1 MKKPL
6 ESGFFIKICSRCYME
21 LLYALESIRT
31 PFLNKVMGLVT
42 NLGGEAVFIAAA
54 IIVFWCISK
63 NCGYYMMTVG
73 FAGTIINQ
81 FLKLWFRIPRPW
93 VKDPNFTIVESARA
107 EATGY
112 SFPSGHTQNAF
123 AVFGAPA
130 RYSKSTVLRI
140 VFVLLIALTAFSRMY
155 VGVHTPLDVGVSLI
169 VGTVLVFVI
178 YPVFRDMNKNPKR
191 VYILFGIFIALAAA
205 FVLFVELY
213 DFPADIDMDNY
224 SSGLKNAYMILF
236 CAIGLLLVYRVDGKY
251 LHSPTEA
258 VWWAQVIKV
267 VVGLGILLALKAVL
281 KAPLLALFGGH
292 SIAHGV
298 RYFIV
303 ILFAGIVWPMTFKYF
318 QRLGK

>member
-1 MKKPL
+1 
-6 ESGFFIKICSRCYME
+6 ME

-31 PFLNKVMGLVT
+31 PFLDKLMGLVT
-42 NLGGEAVFIAAA
+42 NLGGEAVFIVAA
-54 IIVFWCISK
+54 IVVFWCLNKS
-63 NCGYYMMTVG
+63 CGYYMMTVG

-130 RYSKSTVLRI
+130 RFFKNTALRI
-140 VFVLLIALTAFSRMY
+140 VFIFLIALTAFSRMY

-169 VGTVLVFVI
+169 VGTILVFVI
-178 YPVFRDMNKNPKR
+178 YPFFRDMDKSPKK
-191 VYILFGIFIALAAA
+191 VYIIFGIFIVLAAA
-205 FVLFVELY
+205 FVAFVELY
-213 DFPADIDMDNY
+213 DFPADIDAENY
-224 SSGLKNAYMILF
+224 ASGLKNAYMILF
-236 CAIGLLLVYRVDGKY
+236 CAIGLMLTFFIDTKY
-251 LHSPTEA
+251 VHFHTQA
-258 VWWAQVIKV
+258 VWWAQIIKV
-267 VVGLGILLALKAVL
+267 VVGLAILLALKSVL

-292 SIAHGV
+292 SVAHGV

-303 ILFAGIVWPMTFKYF
+303 IFFAGIVWPMTFKF
-318 QRLGK
+318 FAKLGKK

>member
-1 MKKPL
+1 
-6 ESGFFIKICSRCYME
+6 ME
-21 LLYALESIRT
+21 LLYTLENIRT
-31 PFLNKVMGLVT
+31 PLLDTVMGLVT

-54 IIVFWCISK
+54 IIVFWCLSK
-63 NCGYYMMTVG
+63 SCGYYMMTVG

-93 VKDPNFTIVESARA
+93 VKDPGFTIVESARA

-130 RYSKSTVLRI
+130 RYFKSTALRI
-140 VFVLLIALTAFSRMY
+140 VLVLLIALTAFSRMY

-178 YPVFRDMNKNPKR
+178 YPFFRDMDRSPKK
-191 VYILFGIFIALAAA
+191 VYIIFGVFIVMAAA
-205 FVLFVELY
+205 FVVFVELY
-213 DFPADIDMDNY
+213 DFPADIDTDNY
-224 SSGLKNAYMILF
+224 ASGLKNAYMILF
-236 CAIGLLLVYRVDGKY
+236 CAVGLLLTFYVDTKY
-251 LHSPTEA
+251 VRFPTQA
-258 VWWAQVIKV
+258 VWWAQIIKV
-267 VVGLGILLALKAVL
+267 VAGLGILLALKAVL

-292 SIAHGV
+292 SVAHGV

-303 ILFAGIVWPMTFKYF
+303 ILFAGILWPMTFKYF
-318 QRLGK
+318 ARLGK

>member
-1 MKKPL
+1 
-6 ESGFFIKICSRCYME
+6 ME

-31 PFLNKVMGLVT
+31 PFFDKLMGLVT
-42 NLGGEAVFIAAA
+42 NLGGEAVFIVAA
-54 IIVFWCISK
+54 IIVFWCLNKS
-63 NCGYYMMTVG
+63 CGYYMMTVG

-130 RYSKSTVLRI
+130 RFFKNTALRI
-140 VFVLLIALTAFSRMY
+140 IFIFLIALTAFSRMY

-169 VGTVLVFVI
+169 VGTILVFVI
-178 YPVFRDMNKNPKR
+178 YPFFRDMDKSPKK
-191 VYILFGIFIALAAA
+191 VYIIFGIFIVLAAA
-205 FVLFVELY
+205 FVAFVELY
-213 DFPADIDMDNY
+213 DFPADIDAENY
-224 SSGLKNAYMILF
+224 ASGLKNAYMILF
-236 CAIGLLLVYRVDGKY
+236 CAIGLMLTFFIDTKY
-251 LHSPTEA
+251 VHFHTQA
-258 VWWAQVIKV
+258 VWWAQIIKV
-267 VVGLGILLALKAVL
+267 VVGLAILLALKSVL

-292 SIAHGV
+292 SVAHGV

-303 ILFAGIVWPMTFKYF
+303 ILFAGIVWPMTFKF
-318 QRLGK
+318 FAKLGKK

>member
-1 MKKPL
+1 
-6 ESGFFIKICSRCYME
+6 ME
-21 LLYALESIRT
+21 LLYTLENIRT
-31 PFLNKVMGLVT
+31 PLLDTVMGLVT

-54 IIVFWCISK
+54 IIVFWCLSK
-63 NCGYYMMTVG
+63 SCGYYMMTVG

-93 VKDPNFTIVESARA
+93 VKDPGFTIVESARA

-130 RYSKSTVLRI
+130 RYFKSTALRI
-140 VFVLLIALTAFSRMY
+140 VLVLLIALTAFSRMY

-178 YPVFRDMNKNPKR
+178 YPFFRDMDRSPKK
-191 VYILFGIFIALAAA
+191 VYIIFGIFIVMAAA
-205 FVLFVELY
+205 FVVFVELY
-213 DFPADIDMDNY
+213 DFPADIDTDNY
-224 SSGLKNAYMILF
+224 ASGLKNAYMILF
-236 CAIGLLLVYRVDGKY
+236 CAVGLLLTFYVDTKY
-251 LHSPTEA
+251 VRFPTQA
-258 VWWAQVIKV
+258 VWWAQIIKV
-267 VVGLGILLALKAVL
+267 VAGLGILLALKAVL

-292 SIAHGV
+292 SVAHGV

-303 ILFAGIVWPMTFKYF
+303 ILFAGILWPMTFKYF
-318 QRLGK
+318 ARLGK

>member
-1 MKKPL
+1 
-6 ESGFFIKICSRCYME
+6 ME

-31 PFLNKVMGLVT
+31 PFLDKLMGLVT
-42 NLGGEAVFIAAA
+42 NLGGEAVFIMAA
-54 IIVFWCISK
+54 IVVFWCLSK
-63 NCGYYMMTVG
+63 SCGYYMMTVG

-130 RYSKSTVLRI
+130 RFFKNTALRI
-140 VFVLLIALTAFSRMY
+140 VFIFLIALTAFSRMY

-169 VGTVLVFVI
+169 VGTILVFVI
-178 YPVFRDMNKNPKR
+178 YPFFRDMDKSPKK
-191 VYILFGIFIALAAA
+191 VYIIFGIFIVLAAA
-205 FVLFVELY
+205 FVAFVELY
-213 DFPADIDMDNY
+213 DFPADIDAENY
-224 SSGLKNAYMILF
+224 ASGLKNAYMILF
-236 CAIGLLLVYRVDGKY
+236 CAIGLMLTFFIDTKY
-251 LHSPTEA
+251 VHFHTQA
-258 VWWAQVIKV
+258 VWWAQIIKV
-267 VVGLGILLALKAVL
+267 VVGLAILLALKSVL

-292 SIAHGV
+292 SVAHGV

-303 ILFAGIVWPMTFKYF
+303 ILFAGIVWPMTFKF
-318 QRLGK
+318 FAKLGKK

>member
-1 MKKPL
+1 
-6 ESGFFIKICSRCYME
+6 ME

-31 PFLNKVMGLVT
+31 PFFDKLMGLVT
-42 NLGGEAVFIAAA
+42 NLGGEAVFIVAA
-54 IIVFWCISK
+54 IIIFWCLNKS
-63 NCGYYMMTVG
+63 CGYYMMTVG

-130 RYSKSTVLRI
+130 RFFKNTALRI
-140 VFVLLIALTAFSRMY
+140 IFILLIALTAFSRMY
-155 VGVHTPLDVGVSLI
+155 VGVHTPLDVGVSII
-169 VGTVLVFVI
+169 VGTILVFVI
-178 YPVFRDMNKNPKR
+178 YPFFRDMDKSPKK
-191 VYILFGIFIALAAA
+191 VYIIFSIFIVLAAA
-205 FVLFVELY
+205 FVAFVELY
-213 DFPADIDMDNY
+213 DFPADIDAENY
-224 SSGLKNAYMILF
+224 ASGLKNAYMILF
-236 CAIGLLLVYRVDGKY
+236 CAIGLMLTFFIDTKY
-251 LHSPTEA
+251 VHFPTQA
-258 VWWAQVIKV
+258 VWWAQIIKV
-267 VVGLGILLALKAVL
+267 VVGLAILLALKSVL

-303 ILFAGIVWPMTFKYF
+303 ILFAGIVWPMTFKF
-318 QRLGK
+318 FAKLGKK

>member
-1 MKKPL
+1 
-6 ESGFFIKICSRCYME
+6 ME

-31 PFLNKVMGLVT
+31 PFFDKLMGLVT
-42 NLGGEAVFIAAA
+42 NLGGEAVFIVAA
-54 IIVFWCISK
+54 IIVFWCLNKS
-63 NCGYYMMTVG
+63 CGYYMMTVG

-130 RYSKSTVLRI
+130 RFFKNTALRI
-140 VFVLLIALTAFSRMY
+140 IFILLIALTAFSRMY
-155 VGVHTPLDVGVSLI
+155 VGVHTPLDVGVSII
-169 VGTVLVFVI
+169 VGTILVFVI
-178 YPVFRDMNKNPKR
+178 YPFFRDIDKSPKK
-191 VYILFGIFIALAAA
+191 VYIIFSIFIVLAAA
-205 FVLFVELY
+205 FVAFVELY
-213 DFPADIDMDNY
+213 DFPADIDAKNY
-224 SSGLKNAYMILF
+224 TSGLKNAYMILF
-236 CAIGLLLVYRVDGKY
+236 CAIGLMLTFFIDTKY
-251 LHSPTEA
+251 VHFPTQA
-258 VWWAQVIKV
+258 VWWAQIIKA
-267 VVGLGILLALKAVL
+267 VVGLAILLALKSVL

-303 ILFAGIVWPMTFKYF
+303 ILFAGIVWPMTFKF
-318 QRLGK
+318 FAKLGKK

>member
-1 MKKPL
+1 
-6 ESGFFIKICSRCYME
+6 ME

-31 PFLNKVMGLVT
+31 PFLDKLMGLVT

-54 IIVFWCISK
+54 IIVFWCLNKS
-63 NCGYYMMTVG
+63 CGYYMMTVG

-130 RYSKSTVLRI
+130 RFFKNTALRI
-140 VFVLLIALTAFSRMY
+140 VFIFLIALTAFSRMY

-169 VGTVLVFVI
+169 VGTILVFVI
-178 YPVFRDMNKNPKR
+178 YPFFRDMDKSPKK
-191 VYILFGIFIALAAA
+191 VYIIFGIFIVLAAA
-205 FVLFVELY
+205 FVAFVELY
-213 DFPADIDMDNY
+213 DFPADIDAENY
-224 SSGLKNAYMILF
+224 ASGLKNAYMILF
-236 CAIGLLLVYRVDGKY
+236 CAIGLMLTFFIDTKY
-251 LHSPTEA
+251 VHFHTQA
-258 VWWAQVIKV
+258 VWWAQIIKV
-267 VVGLGILLALKAVL
+267 VVGLAILLALKSVL

-292 SIAHGV
+292 SVAHGV

-303 ILFAGIVWPMTFKYF
+303 ILFAGIVWPMTFKF
-318 QRLGK
+318 FAKLGKNNCCKLL

>member
-1 MKKPL
+1 
-6 ESGFFIKICSRCYME
+6 ME
-21 LLYALESIRT
+21 LLYTLENIRT
-31 PFLNKVMGLVT
+31 PLLDTVMGLVT

-54 IIVFWCISK
+54 IIVFWCLSK
-63 NCGYYMMTVG
+63 SCGYYMMTVG

-93 VKDPNFTIVESARA
+93 VKDPGFTIVESARA

-130 RYSKSTVLRI
+130 RYFKSTALRI
-140 VFVLLIALTAFSRMY
+140 VLVLLIALTAFSRMY

-178 YPVFRDMNKNPKR
+178 YPFFRDMDRSPKK
-191 VYILFGIFIALAAA
+191 VYIIFGIFIVMAAA
-205 FVLFVELY
+205 FVVFVELY
-213 DFPADIDMDNY
+213 DFPADIDTDNY
-224 SSGLKNAYMILF
+224 ASGLKNAYMILF
-236 CAIGLLLVYRVDGKY
+236 CAVGLLLTFYVDTKY
-251 LHSPTEA
+251 VRFPTQA
-258 VWWAQVIKV
+258 VWWAQIIKV
-267 VVGLGILLALKAVL
+267 VAGLGILLALKAVL

-292 SIAHGV
+292 SVAHGV

-303 ILFAGIVWPMTFKYF
+303 ILFAGVLWPMTFKYF
-318 QRLGK
+318 ARLGKQ

>member
-1 MKKPL
+1 
-6 ESGFFIKICSRCYME
+6 ME

-31 PFLNKVMGLVT
+31 PFLDKLMGLVT
-42 NLGGEAVFIAAA
+42 NLGGEAVFIVAA
-54 IIVFWCISK
+54 IVVFWCLNKS
-63 NCGYYMMTVG
+63 CGYYMMTVG

-130 RYSKSTVLRI
+130 RFFKNTVLRI
-140 VFVLLIALTAFSRMY
+140 VFIFLIALTAFSRMY

-169 VGTVLVFVI
+169 VGTILVFVI
-178 YPVFRDMNKNPKR
+178 YPFFRDMDKSPKK
-191 VYILFGIFIALAAA
+191 VYIIFGIFIVLAAA
-205 FVLFVELY
+205 FVAFVELY
-213 DFPADIDMDNY
+213 DFPADIDAENY
-224 SSGLKNAYMILF
+224 ASGLKNAYMILF
-236 CAIGLLLVYRVDGKY
+236 CAIGLMLTFFIDTKY
-251 LHSPTEA
+251 VHFHTQA
-258 VWWAQVIKV
+258 VWWAQIIKV
-267 VVGLGILLALKAVL
+267 VVGLAILLALKSVL

-292 SIAHGV
+292 SVAHGV

-303 ILFAGIVWPMTFKYF
+303 ILFAGIVWPMTFKF
-318 QRLGK
+318 FAKLGKK

>member
-1 MKKPL
+1 
-6 ESGFFIKICSRCYME
+6 ME

-31 PFLNKVMGLVT
+31 PFLDKLMGLVT
-42 NLGGEAVFIAAA
+42 NLGGEAVFIVAA
-54 IIVFWCISK
+54 IVVFWCLNKS
-63 NCGYYMMTVG
+63 CGYYMMTVG

-130 RYSKSTVLRI
+130 RFFKNTALRI
-140 VFVLLIALTAFSRMY
+140 IFILLIALTAFSRMY
-155 VGVHTPLDVGVSLI
+155 VGVHTPLDVVVSLI
-169 VGTVLVFVI
+169 VGTILVFVI
-178 YPVFRDMNKNPKR
+178 YPFFRDMDKSPKK
-191 VYILFGIFIALAAA
+191 VYIIFAIFIVLAAA
-205 FVLFVELY
+205 FVAFVELY
-213 DFPADIDMDNY
+213 DFPADIDAENY
-224 SSGLKNAYMILF
+224 ASGLKNAYMILF
-236 CAIGLLLVYRVDGKY
+236 CAIGLMLTFFIDTKY
-251 LHSPTEA
+251 VHFPTQA
-258 VWWAQVIKV
+258 VWWAQIIKV
-267 VVGLGILLALKAVL
+267 VVGLAILLALKAVL

-303 ILFAGIVWPMTFKYF
+303 ILFAGIVWPMTFKF
-318 QRLGK
+318 FAKLGKK

>member
-1 MKKPL
+1 
-6 ESGFFIKICSRCYME
+6 ME

-31 PFLNKVMGLVT
+31 PFLDKLMGLVT
-42 NLGGEAVFIAAA
+42 NLGGEAVFIVAA
-54 IIVFWCISK
+54 IVVFWCLSK
-63 NCGYYMMTVG
+63 SCGYYMMTVG

-130 RYSKSTVLRI
+130 RFFKNTALRI
-140 VFVLLIALTAFSRMY
+140 VFILLIALTAFSRMY

-169 VGTVLVFVI
+169 VGTILVFVI
-178 YPVFRDMNKNPKR
+178 YPFFRDMDKSPKK
-191 VYILFGIFIALAAA
+191 VYIIFSIFIVLAAA
-205 FVLFVELY
+205 FVAFVELY
-213 DFPADIDMDNY
+213 DFPADIDAENY
-224 SSGLKNAYMILF
+224 ASGLKNAYMILF
-236 CAIGLLLVYRVDGKY
+236 CAIGLMLTFFIDTKY
-251 LHSPTEA
+251 VHFPTQA
-258 VWWAQVIKV
+258 VWWAQIIKV
-267 VVGLGILLALKAVL
+267 VVGLAILLALKSVL

-292 SIAHGV
+292 SVAHGV

-303 ILFAGIVWPMTFKYF
+303 ILFAGIVWPMTFKF
-318 QRLGK
+318 FAKLGKK

>member
-1 MKKPL
+1 
-6 ESGFFIKICSRCYME
+6 ME

-31 PFLNKVMGLVT
+31 PFFDKLMGLVT
-42 NLGGEAVFIAAA
+42 NLGGEAVFIVAA
-54 IIVFWCISK
+54 IIVFWCLNKS
-63 NCGYYMMTVG
+63 CGYYMMTVG

-130 RYSKSTVLRI
+130 RFFKNTALRI
-140 VFVLLIALTAFSRMY
+140 IFILLIALTAFSRMY
-155 VGVHTPLDVGVSLI
+155 VGVHTPLDVGVSII
-169 VGTVLVFVI
+169 VGTILVFVI
-178 YPVFRDMNKNPKR
+178 YPFFRDMDKSPKK
-191 VYILFGIFIALAAA
+191 VYIIFSIFIVLAAA
-205 FVLFVELY
+205 FVAFVELY
-213 DFPADIDMDNY
+213 DFPADIDAENY
-224 SSGLKNAYMILF
+224 ASGLKNAYMILF
-236 CAIGLLLVYRVDGKY
+236 CAIGLMLTFFIDTKY
-251 LHSPTEA
+251 VHFPTQA
-258 VWWAQVIKV
+258 VWWAQIIKV
-267 VVGLGILLALKAVL
+267 IVGLAILLALKSVL

-303 ILFAGIVWPMTFKYF
+303 ILFAGIVWPMTFKF
-318 QRLGK
+318 FAKLGKK

>member
-1 MKKPL
+1 
-6 ESGFFIKICSRCYME
+6 ME

-31 PFLNKVMGLVT
+31 PFLDKLMGLVT
-42 NLGGEAVFIAAA
+42 NLGGEAVFIVAA
-54 IIVFWCISK
+54 IVVFWCLNKS
-63 NCGYYMMTVG
+63 CGYYMMTVG

-123 AVFGAPA
+123 AVFGSPA
-130 RYSKSTVLRI
+130 RFFKNTALRI
-140 VFVLLIALTAFSRMY
+140 VFIFLIALTAFSRMY

-169 VGTVLVFVI
+169 VGTILVFVI
-178 YPVFRDMNKNPKR
+178 YPFFRDMDKSPKK
-191 VYILFGIFIALAAA
+191 VYIIFSIFIVLAAA
-205 FVLFVELY
+205 FVAFVELY
-213 DFPADIDMDNY
+213 DFPADIDAENY
-224 SSGLKNAYMILF
+224 ASGLKNAYMILF
-236 CAIGLLLVYRVDGKY
+236 CAIGLMLTFFIDTKY
-251 LHSPTEA
+251 VHFPTQA
-258 VWWAQVIKV
+258 LWWAQIIKV
-267 VVGLGILLALKAVL
+267 VVGLAILLALKSVL

-303 ILFAGIVWPMTFKYF
+303 ILFAGIVWPMTFKF
-318 QRLGK
+318 FAKLGKK

>member
-1 MKKPL
+1 
-6 ESGFFIKICSRCYME
+6 ME

-31 PFLNKVMGLVT
+31 PFLDKLMGLVT
-42 NLGGEAVFIAAA
+42 NLGGEAVFIVAA
-54 IIVFWCISK
+54 IVVFWCLNKS
-63 NCGYYMMTVG
+63 CGYYMMTVG

-123 AVFGAPA
+123 AVFGSPA
-130 RYSKSTVLRI
+130 RFFKNTALRI
-140 VFVLLIALTAFSRMY
+140 VFILLIALTAFSRMY

-169 VGTVLVFVI
+169 VGTILVFVI
-178 YPVFRDMNKNPKR
+178 YPFFRDMDKSPKK
-191 VYILFGIFIALAAA
+191 VYIIFSIFIVLAAA
-205 FVLFVELY
+205 FVAFVELY
-213 DFPADIDMDNY
+213 DFPADIDAENY
-224 SSGLKNAYMILF
+224 ASGLKNAYMILF
-236 CAIGLLLVYRVDGKY
+236 CAIGLMLTFFIDTKY
-251 LHSPTEA
+251 VHFPTQA
-258 VWWAQVIKV
+258 VWWAQIIKV
-267 VVGLGILLALKAVL
+267 VVGLAILLALKSVL

-303 ILFAGIVWPMTFKYF
+303 ILFAGIVWPMTFKF
-318 QRLGK
+318 FAKLGKK

>member
-1 MKKPL
+1 
-6 ESGFFIKICSRCYME
+6 ME
-21 LLYALESIRT
+21 LLYTLENIRT
-31 PFLNKVMGLVT
+31 PLLDTVMGLVT

-54 IIVFWCISK
+54 IIVFWCLSK
-63 NCGYYMMTVG
+63 SCGYYMMTVG

-93 VKDPNFTIVESARA
+93 VKDPGFTIVESARA

-130 RYSKSTVLRI
+130 RYFKSTALRI
-140 VFVLLIALTAFSRMY
+140 VLVLLIALTAFSRMY

-178 YPVFRDMNKNPKR
+178 YPFFRDMDRSPKK
-191 VYILFGIFIALAAA
+191 VYIIFGIFIVMAAA
-205 FVLFVELY
+205 FVVFVELY
-213 DFPADIDMDNY
+213 DFPADIDTDNY
-224 SSGLKNAYMILF
+224 ASGLKNAYMILF
-236 CAIGLLLVYRVDGKY
+236 CAVGLLLTIYVDTKY
-251 LHSPTEA
+251 VRFPTQA
-258 VWWAQVIKV
+258 VWWAQIIKV
-267 VVGLGILLALKAVL
+267 AAGLGILLALKAVL

-292 SIAHGV
+292 SVAHGV

-303 ILFAGIVWPMTFKYF
+303 ILFAGILWPMTFKYF
-318 QRLGK
+318 ARLGKQ

>member
-1 MKKPL
+1 
-6 ESGFFIKICSRCYME
+6 ME

-31 PFLNKVMGLVT
+31 PFFDKLMGLVT
-42 NLGGEAVFIAAA
+42 NLGGEAVFIVAA
-54 IIVFWCISK
+54 IIVFWCLNKS
-63 NCGYYMMTVG
+63 CGYYMMTVG

-130 RYSKSTVLRI
+130 RFFKNTALRI
-140 VFVLLIALTAFSRMY
+140 IFILLIALTAFSRMY
-155 VGVHTPLDVGVSLI
+155 VGVHTPLDVGVSII
-169 VGTVLVFVI
+169 VGTILVFVI
-178 YPVFRDMNKNPKR
+178 YPFFRDMDKSPKK
-191 VYILFGIFIALAAA
+191 VYIIFSIFIVLAAA
-205 FVLFVELY
+205 FVAFVELY
-213 DFPADIDMDNY
+213 DFPADIDAENY
-224 SSGLKNAYMILF
+224 ASGLKSAYMILF
-236 CAIGLLLVYRVDGKY
+236 CAIGLMLTFFIDTKY
-251 LHSPTEA
+251 VHFPTQA
-258 VWWAQVIKV
+258 VWWAQIIKV
-267 VVGLGILLALKAVL
+267 VVGLAILLALKSVL

-303 ILFAGIVWPMTFKYF
+303 ILFAGIVWPMTFKF
-318 QRLGK
+318 FAKLGKK

>member
-1 MKKPL
+1 
-6 ESGFFIKICSRCYME
+6 ME
-21 LLYALESIRT
+21 LLYALEKIRT
-31 PFLNKVMGLVT
+31 PFLDTAMGLVT

-54 IIVFWCISK
+54 IIVFWCLSK
-63 NCGYYMMTVG
+63 SCGYYMMTVG

-93 VKDPNFTIVESARA
+93 VKDPSFTIVESARA

-130 RYSKSTVLRI
+130 RYSKSTALRI

-178 YPVFRDMNKNPKR
+178 YPFFRDMDTDPKK
-191 VYILFGIFIALAAA
+191 VYIIFSIFIALAAA
-205 FVLFVELY
+205 FVAFVELY
-213 DFPADIDMDNY
+213 DFPADIDLDNY
-224 SSGLKNAYMILF
+224 ASGLKNAYMILF
-236 CAIGLLLVYRVDGKY
+236 CAVGLLLTFYVDTKY
-251 LHSPTEA
+251 VRFPTQA

-292 SIAHGV
+292 SVAHGV

-303 ILFAGIVWPMTFKYF
+303 ILFAGILWPMTFKYF
-318 QRLGK
+318 ARLGK

>member
-1 MKKPL
+1 
-6 ESGFFIKICSRCYME
+6 ME

-31 PFLNKVMGLVT
+31 PFLDKLMGLVT
-42 NLGGEAVFIAAA
+42 NLGGEAVFIVAA
-54 IIVFWCISK
+54 IVVFWCLSK
-63 NCGYYMMTVG
+63 SCGYYMMTVG

-130 RYSKSTVLRI
+130 RFFKNTVLRI
-140 VFVLLIALTAFSRMY
+140 VFIFLIALTAFSRMY

-169 VGTVLVFVI
+169 VGTILVFVI
-178 YPVFRDMNKNPKR
+178 YPFFRDMDKSPKK
-191 VYILFGIFIALAAA
+191 VYIIFGIFIVLAAA
-205 FVLFVELY
+205 FVAFVELY
-213 DFPADIDMDNY
+213 DFPADIDAENY
-224 SSGLKNAYMILF
+224 ASGLKNAYMILF
-236 CAIGLLLVYRVDGKY
+236 CAIGLMLTFFIDTKY
-251 LHSPTEA
+251 VRFHTQA
-258 VWWAQVIKV
+258 VWWAQIIKV
-267 VVGLGILLALKAVL
+267 VVGLAILLALKSVL

-292 SIAHGV
+292 SVAHGV

-303 ILFAGIVWPMTFKYF
+303 ILFAGIVWPMTFKF
-318 QRLGK
+318 FAKLGKK

>member
-1 MKKPL
+1 
-6 ESGFFIKICSRCYME
+6 ME
-21 LLYALESIRT
+21 LLYALEKIRT
-31 PFLNKVMGLVT
+31 PFLDTVMGLVT

-54 IIVFWCISK
+54 IIVFWCLSK
-63 NCGYYMMTVG
+63 SCGYYMMTVG

-130 RYSKSTVLRI
+130 RYSKSTALRI

-178 YPVFRDMNKNPKR
+178 YPFFRDIDKRPKR
-191 VYILFGIFIALAAA
+191 VYIIFIIFIVMAAA
-205 FVLFVELY
+205 FVAFVELY
-213 DFPADIDMDNY
+213 GFPEDIDPDNY

-236 CAIGLLLVYRVDGKY
+236 CSIGLMLTFFVDTKY
-251 LHSPTEA
+251 IRFPTHA

-292 SIAHGV
+292 SVAHGV

-303 ILFAGIVWPMTFKYF
+303 ILFAGILWPMTFKYF
-318 QRLGK
+318 ARLGK

>member
-1 MKKPL
+1 
-6 ESGFFIKICSRCYME
+6 ME
-21 LLYALESIRT
+21 LLYALEKIRT
-31 PFLNKVMGLVT
+31 PFLDTVMGLVT

-54 IIVFWCISK
+54 IIVFWCLNKS
-63 NCGYYMMTVG
+63 CGYYMMTVG

-107 EATGY
+107 DATGY

-130 RYSKSTVLRI
+130 RYFKSSALRI
-140 VFVLLIALTAFSRMY
+140 VFILLIALTAFSRMY

-169 VGTVLVFVI
+169 VGTLLVFVI
-178 YPVFRDMNKNPKR
+178 YPFFRDMDKSPKK
-191 VYILFGIFIALAAA
+191 VYIIFCLFIAMAAA
-205 FVLFVELY
+205 FVAFVELY
-213 DFPADIDMDNY
+213 DFPADLDPDNY
-224 SSGLKNAYMILF
+224 AEGLKNAYMMLF
-236 CAIGLLLVYRVDGKY
+236 CAVGLLLTFLVDTKY
-251 LHSPTEA
+251 LHFPTQA

-267 VVGLGILLALKAVL
+267 VLGLGILLALKAVL

-292 SIAHGV
+292 SVAHGM

-303 ILFAGIVWPMTFKYF
+303 ILFAGIVWPMTFKF
-318 QRLGK
+318 FAKLGK